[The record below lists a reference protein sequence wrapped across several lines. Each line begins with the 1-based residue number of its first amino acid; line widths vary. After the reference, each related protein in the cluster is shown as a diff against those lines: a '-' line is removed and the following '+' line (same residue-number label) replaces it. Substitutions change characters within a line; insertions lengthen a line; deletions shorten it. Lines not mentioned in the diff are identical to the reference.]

1 MIRLVDSNDSRFKT
15 ISENIK
21 KYRIQNNL
29 TQRELADKVGISLS
43 YLTKIEAANCNKS
56 FSLHVLFDIADA
68 LNIDITEF
76 FDKK

>member
-1 MIRLVDSNDSRFKT
+1 VVDTNNLRFKV

-21 KYRIQNNL
+21 KYRIENNL

-43 YLTKIEAANCNKS
+43 YLSKIEASNCNKS

-68 LNIDITEF
+68 LNIDIKEF
-76 FDKK
+76 FD